1 MLSSP
6 CKLRSLSREVWV
18 EFFLPTSFDDDTK
31 LLNGSKSPG
40 RMKLTNGFLQ
50 RNGVMTQLTSIDYLV
65 ILSYLAA
72 TMVIGL
78 WIGSY
83 VRSGSDFFLA
93 GRSLPW
99 WAIGMSLVATDIG
112 GADMMGVGGDAYR
125 YGIVM
130 GNFEWIGCIPAML
143 IGAFVFVPH
152 LWRCR
157 VTTIPEYLERRFSV
171 QLRASVAL
179 CWLLLMAC
187 NLGVMLLAS
196 AVFMKSVAGWDVSA
210 CILVTAFLVGVYTWS
225 GGLGAVVYTD
235 VLQGIVMI
243 GGCLIF
249 VAIGLEEVGGIEP
262 LIEKIH
268 SIALKQDR
276 LESRLREQAMAPAQ
290 RLAAETKP
298 HHDRPAHE
306 SEHLSLVLPVDT
318 RSPGPWPGIL
328 FGLGLIVGPGYWFGN
343 QCIVQRA
350 LAARSEYDAKASYV
364 YGALLKNLIPF
375 LVVVPGLIALV
386 KIPDLGHERADLAL
400 PQLIGTLLPSGFR
413 GLFVAAF
420 LAALMSCV
428 DSYVNSATTL
438 YVNDFYRR
446 FYRPTAD
453 EGQMLA
459 VGRWTTVGFVF
470 WGIYFAFQL
479 NASPVGIYSLFQTLL
494 SFVLGPTLAVLMAG
508 MLSRSAS
515 SDGAL
520 TGFFAGLFTSIG
532 LFSLNQPG
540 ICRWLSLKPLFQARQ
555 PYLYYSIWSFLVAM
569 MFIGIFSYFLRSDPP
584 EKTRY
589 AIGGIGP
596 EGGTP

>member
-1 MLSSP
+1 M
-6 CKLRSLSREVWV
+6 R
-18 EFFLPTSFDDDTK
+18 T
-31 LLNGSKSPG
+31 
-40 RMKLTNGFLQ
+40 KLTNGFLQ
-50 RNGVMTQLTSIDYLV
+50 RTGAMTQLTSIDYLV

-78 WIGSY
+78 WVGSY

-99 WAIGMSLVATDIG
+99 WAVGMSLVATDIG
-112 GADMMGVGGDAYR
+112 GTDLMGVGGDAYR

-143 IGAFVFVPH
+143 VGAFVFIPH

-171 QLRASVAL
+171 QLRSSVAA

-196 AVFMKSVAGWDVSA
+196 AVFMKSLAGWDISA
-210 CILVTAFLVGVYTWS
+210 CILVTAAMVGIYTWS

-243 GGCLIF
+243 GGCLMF
-249 VAIGLEEVGGIEP
+249 VAIGIQEVGGVDP

-268 SIALKQDR
+268 LVAKAQDR
-276 LESRLREQAMAPAQ
+276 QDEIQRDWKMTPAE
-290 RLAAETKP
+290 RIADKAKP
-298 HHDRPAHE
+298 RHDRAAHE

-328 FGLGLIVGPGYWFGN
+328 FGLAMIVGPGYWFGN

-350 LAARSEYDAKASYV
+350 LGAKSEYEAKASYV
-364 YGALLKNLIPF
+364 YGALLKNVIPF
-375 LVVVPGLIALV
+375 LVAVPGLIALV
-386 KIPDLGHERADLAL
+386 KFPELGHERADVAL
-400 PQLIGTLLPSGFR
+400 PQLVGTLLPTGFR
-413 GLFVAAF
+413 GMFVAAF
-420 LAALMSCV
+420 LAALMSSV
-428 DSYVNSATTL
+428 DSYLNSATTL

-446 FYRPTAD
+446 FYRPNAD

-459 VGRWTTVGFVF
+459 VGRWTTVGFVL

-479 NASPVGIYSLFQTLL
+479 LAFPVGIYTIFQTLL
-494 SFVLGPTLAVLMAG
+494 SFVLGPTLAVLIAG
-508 MLSRSAS
+508 MLYRNSS

-520 TGFFAGLFTSIG
+520 TGFYAGLLANIG
-532 LFSLNQPG
+532 LFSLNQPAV
-540 ICRWLSLKPLFQARQ
+540 CRWLNLKPLFQVGQ

-569 MFIGIFSYFLRSDPP
+569 LFIVIFSYFLRSDPP

-589 AIGGIGP
+589 VIGGINP
-596 EGGTP
+596 EGGAA

>member
-1 MLSSP
+1 
-6 CKLRSLSREVWV
+6 
-18 EFFLPTSFDDDTK
+18 
-31 LLNGSKSPG
+31 
-40 RMKLTNGFLQ
+40 
-50 RNGVMTQLTSIDYLV
+50 MTYLTSIDYLV

-78 WIGSY
+78 WVGSY

-99 WAIGMSLVATDIG
+99 WAVGMSLVATDIG
-112 GADMMGVGGDAYR
+112 GTDLMGVGGEAYR

-143 IGAFVFVPH
+143 IGAFVFIPH

-171 QLRASVAL
+171 QLRSSVAA

-196 AVFMKSVAGWDVSA
+196 AVFMRSVAGWDISA
-210 CILVTAFLVGVYTWS
+210 CILVTALLVGIYTWS

-235 VLQGIVMI
+235 VLQGFVMI
-243 GGCLIF
+243 AGCLMF
-249 VAIGLEEVGGIEP
+249 VFIGIMDVGGIDP
-262 LIEKIH
+262 LVEKIH
-268 SIALKQDR
+268 AVAKSQDR
-276 LESRLREQAMAPAQ
+276 QDALQREWKMTPAE
-290 RLAAETKP
+290 RAATKVKP
-298 HHDRPAHE
+298 RHERPAHE

-318 RSPGPWPGIL
+318 RSPGPWPAIL
-328 FGLGLIVGPGYWFGN
+328 FGLGMVVGPGYWLGN

-350 LAARSEYDAKASYV
+350 LGAKSEYDAKASYV

-375 LVVVPGLIALV
+375 LVAVPGLIALV
-386 KIPDLGHERADLAL
+386 KFPGLGHERADVAL
-400 PQLIGTLLPSGFR
+400 PQLVGALLPSGFR
-413 GLFVAAF
+413 GMFVAAF
-420 LAALMSCV
+420 LAALMSSV
-428 DSYVNSATTL
+428 DSYLNSATTL

-446 FYRPTAD
+446 FYNPSAD

-459 VGRWTTVGFVF
+459 VGRWTTIGFVL
-470 WGIYFAFQL
+470 WGCYFAFQL
-479 NASPVGIYSLFQTLL
+479 LAFPSSIYTIFQTLL
-494 SFVLGPTLAVLMAG
+494 SFVLGPTLAVLVAG
-508 MLSRSAS
+508 MLSRNAS

-520 TGFFAGLFTSIG
+520 TGFYAGVLTNIG
-532 LFSLNQPG
+532 LFSLNQPSV
-540 ICRWLSLKPLFQARQ
+540 CRWLDLKPLFQVGQ

-569 MFIGIFSYFLRSDPP
+569 LFIVVFSYFLRSDPP

-589 AIGGIGP
+589 AIGGITP
-596 EGGTP
+596 EGSAA

>member
-1 MLSSP
+1 
-6 CKLRSLSREVWV
+6 
-18 EFFLPTSFDDDTK
+18 
-31 LLNGSKSPG
+31 
-40 RMKLTNGFLQ
+40 
-50 RNGVMTQLTSIDYLV
+50 MTQLTSIDYLV

-78 WIGSY
+78 WVGSY

-99 WAIGMSLVATDIG
+99 WAVGMSLVATDIG
-112 GADMMGVGGDAYR
+112 GTDLMGVGGDAYR

-143 IGAFVFVPH
+143 VGAFVFIPH

-171 QLRASVAL
+171 QLRSSVAA

-196 AVFMKSVAGWDVSA
+196 AVFMKSLAGWDISA
-210 CILVTAFLVGVYTWS
+210 CILVTAAMVGIYTWS

-243 GGCLIF
+243 GGCLMF
-249 VAIGLEEVGGIEP
+249 VAIGIQEVGGVDP

-268 SIALKQDR
+268 LVAKAQDR
-276 LESRLREQAMAPAQ
+276 QDEIQRDWKMTPAE
-290 RLAAETKP
+290 RIADKAKP
-298 HHDRPAHE
+298 RHDRAAHE

-328 FGLGLIVGPGYWFGN
+328 FGLAMIVGPGYWFGN

-350 LAARSEYDAKASYV
+350 LGAKSEYEAKASYV
-364 YGALLKNLIPF
+364 YGALLKNVIPF
-375 LVVVPGLIALV
+375 LVAVPGLIALV
-386 KIPDLGHERADLAL
+386 KFPELGHERADVAL
-400 PQLIGTLLPSGFR
+400 PQLVGTLLPTGFR
-413 GLFVAAF
+413 GMFVAAF
-420 LAALMSCV
+420 LAALMSSV
-428 DSYVNSATTL
+428 DSYLNSATTL

-446 FYRPTAD
+446 FYRPNAD

-459 VGRWTTVGFVF
+459 VGRWTTVGFVL

-479 NASPVGIYSLFQTLL
+479 LAFPVGIYTIFQTLL
-494 SFVLGPTLAVLMAG
+494 SFVLGPTLAVLIAG
-508 MLSRSAS
+508 MLYRNSS

-520 TGFFAGLFTSIG
+520 TGFYAGLLTNIG
-532 LFSLNQPG
+532 LFSLNQPAV
-540 ICRWLSLKPLFQARQ
+540 CRWLNLKPLFQVGQ

-569 MFIGIFSYFLRSDPP
+569 LFIVIFSYFLRSDPP

-589 AIGGIGP
+589 VIGGINP
-596 EGGTP
+596 EGGAA